1 MRRERAVAAGL
12 AAIGAAIVVTDEY
25 SQYAAA
31 QALAKEGI
39 TLKYAPAAWGTERV
53 YGIITDRTK
62 RVMSGVIVTLE
73 MTYKNAAGGWWGGGS
88 VRGSTN
94 TNSLGQFSFQK
105 MSIDATPLP
114 YNPAAPF
121 QGLRLHAY
129 TPTVPYLNNSVEI
142 HLKDGYDILVAM
154 EVR

>member
-1 MRRERAVAAGL
+1 MKRERAVAAGL
-12 AAIGAAIVVTDEY
+12 AAFAAAIVVTDEY
-25 SQYAAA
+25 SQYSAA
-31 QALAKEGI
+31 QALTAEGI
-39 TLKYAPAAWGTERV
+39 TTKYVPAARGAERV
-53 YGIITDRTK
+53 YGVITDRTK
-62 RVMSGVIVTLE
+62 RVMSGVIVRLE
-73 MTYKNAAGGWWGGGS
+73 MIYKNAAGGWQGGGS

-114 YNPAAPF
+114 SNPAYPS